1 MVNVFITYEHM
12 HAQLSSHNL
21 IFLRKLFLKL
31 RYTAYLAGYEWIL
44 YLSAKAMYK
53 HEFNMFLGREQ
64 TLD

>member
-1 MVNVFITYEHM
+1 M